1 MKREENDLFQLCET
15 IISYGELTEDS
26 IRQLSEY
33 INNSPTASESWPGN
47 LLIKP
52 LQEVWKDG
60 VVDEVELESL
70 SKLLESIVQPVSQKQ
85 TSTEKQIFAEAS
97 VQKAKRNR
105 KKTGNLSTRNWG
117 FVFVAIVVIVIS
129 EVSGCGR
136 RRRRGSSF
144 WRRWRR

>member
-15 IISYGELTEDS
+15 IISYGELSEDS

-60 VVDEVELESL
+60 VVDKVELESL
-70 SKLLESIVQPVSQKQ
+70 AKLLESIVQPVSKKQ
-85 TSTEKQIFAEAS
+85 TSTAKQIYAEAS
-97 VQKAKRNR
+97 VKKTKRNR

-117 FVFVAIVVIVIS
+117 FVLVAIVVVLIS

-144 WRRWRR
+144 WRRRRR